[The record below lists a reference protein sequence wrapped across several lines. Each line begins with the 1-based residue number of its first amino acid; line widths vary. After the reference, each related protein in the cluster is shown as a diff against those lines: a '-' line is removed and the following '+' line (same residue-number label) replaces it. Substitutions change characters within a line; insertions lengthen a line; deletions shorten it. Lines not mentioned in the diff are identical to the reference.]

1 VQTTQRALIVWLVV
15 TATAVL
21 AHGQMASAPNHFRK
35 DALTCSPA
43 PCVLPPTQ
51 VTAPGY
57 FVANASVVADPVNS
71 KNLLYGSQ
79 GGKCGSMGFYFSSD
93 GGSTWSLTNC
103 MANIITNK
111 GRGVYYPAGESMVAY
126 DLHGDAYSAE
136 AYIDSEGLGFDL
148 IVVQKSSDGV
158 NWSDPQLAVALGFF
172 KLLCSWFTVDTNPQ
186 SPRANSLYISTIS
199 LLEQKQARS
208 QVNVAH
214 SNDGGRHWI
223 NVAAAPKSVY
233 PAGDRYRNV
242 ATGKDG
248 AVSVTWQHCP
258 AGGPNANCKKDKAYM
273 LFSKSTD
280 GGSTWSAP
288 ATIAELPLT
297 PDACNCGEGSL
308 PNTNVV
314 IYNYP
319 IIGVDNSSGPYAG
332 KLYVT
337 MYSWTGTYMQV
348 QVVSS
353 TDGGNTWSA
362 PVPVAPPNATHDQF
376 FPWLSVSSTGI
387 VGVSWLDRRNDPNN
401 VNYQP
406 FAAISR
412 DGGQTFAS
420 NIVLNSSF
428 SNPNIGGE
436 TYMGDYAGNT
446 WDGSNFIAAWMDSSN
461 GATLVND
468 VGGVKLH

>member
-1 VQTTQRALIVWLVV
+1 LQIKQRVLIVWLVV
-15 TATAVL
+15 TATALV

-43 PCVLPPTQ
+43 PCILPPTQ

-71 KNLLYGSQ
+71 KNLLFGSL
-79 GGKCGSMGFYFSSD
+79 GGQCGSTGFYFSSD

-103 MANIITNK
+103 MGNIITNN
-111 GRGVYYPAGESMVAY
+111 GVYYPAGESMVAY
-126 DLHGDAYSAE
+126 DLHGNAYSAG
-136 AYIDSEGLGFDL
+136 AYIDSQFQGFDR
-148 IVVQKSSDGV
+148 IVVQESSDGV
-158 NWSDPQLAVALGFF
+158 NWSGPRLAMNLGAF
-172 KLLCSWFTVDTNPQ
+172 KLLYSWFTVDINPQ
-186 SPRANSLYISTIS
+186 SPRANSLYISTVS
-199 LLEQKQARS
+199 LMEPEQARS
-208 QVNVAH
+208 QVIVAR
-214 SNDGGRHWI
+214 SNDGGRTWK
-223 NVAAAPKSVY
+223 NARVAPKSLS
-233 PAGDRYRNV
+233 PASDRYTNV
-242 ATGKDG
+242 TVGKDG
-248 AVSVTWQHCP
+248 TVYVTWQHCP
-258 AGGPNANCKKDKAYM
+258 AGGPNAGCMKNNAYM

-280 GGSTWSAP
+280 GGYTWSAP
-288 ATIAELPLT
+288 ITIAEVTLT
-297 PDACNCGEGSL
+297 PNPCNCGAGAL
-308 PNTNVV
+308 PNTNVL

-319 IIGVDNSSGPYAG
+319 IIGVNNSSGPYAG

-348 QVVSS
+348 EVVSS

-362 PVPVAPPNATHDQF
+362 PVPVAPPSATHDQF
-376 FPWLSVSSTGI
+376 FPWVSVSSTGI

-420 NIVLNSSF
+420 NIVLNSAF
-428 SNPNIGGE
+428 SNPNIGDE
-436 TYMGDYAGNT
+436 FYMGDYAGNT